1 MRFIVTEKLR
11 VLLDEEEAIQYPASK
26 ARGAAL
32 SKIKAA
38 VSTCMPQK
46 GVRGA
51 GTKPQI
57 SMSTLNPAP
66 LAREDAEDATKPTP
80 SGSRNRTRTRTFER
94 AMAD

>member
-51 GTKPQI
+51 
-57 SMSTLNPAP
+57 
-66 LAREDAEDATKPTP
+66 
-80 SGSRNRTRTRTFER
+80 
-94 AMAD
+94 